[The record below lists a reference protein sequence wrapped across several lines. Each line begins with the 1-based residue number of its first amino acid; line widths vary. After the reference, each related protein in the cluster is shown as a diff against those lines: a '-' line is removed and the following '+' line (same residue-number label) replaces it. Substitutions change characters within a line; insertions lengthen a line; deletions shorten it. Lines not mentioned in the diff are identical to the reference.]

1 VTLGVWLEDLTWPE
15 AARHFAAGA
24 IVAVP
29 VGPRSK
35 EHGHHLRMSTD
46 YHVAHDAP
54 A

>member
-15 AARHFAAGA
+15 AARHSAAGA

-35 EHGHHLRMSTD
+35 EHGQTGTD
-46 YHVAHDAP
+46 YRVAHDAP

>member
-1 VTLGVWLEDLTWPE
+1 MTLGVWLEDLTWPE

-24 IVAVP
+24 IVVVP

-35 EHGHHLRMSTD
+35 EHGHHPRTGTD
-46 YHVAHDAP
+46 YRVAHDAP